1 MNLASTLERPVSPTL
16 RAASVRVSRLLSAA
30 PERVFDA
37 WLNADDAR
45 AFLFSARGARAGA
58 ISVELDARVGGR
70 FALALRCEGGD
81 LEYSGEYLEIDR
93 PNRLVFSL
101 FVEKYQQRDDRV
113 IVELAPL
120 EEQSLLVLT
129 HELSLPGPAERSR
142 IQRGWAIVLDG
153 MEALCTEGGVPS
165 TLATAQDGPVTG
177 FATHT
182 GCGWRGAQNSTF
194 RSRG

>member
-1 MNLASTLERPVSPTL
+1 MNGGDMNLASTLERPVSPTL

-93 PNRLVFSL
+93 PNRLV
-101 FVEKYQQRDDRV
+101 
-113 IVELAPL
+113 
-120 EEQSLLVLT
+120 
-129 HELSLPGPAERSR
+129 
-142 IQRGWAIVLDG
+142 
-153 MEALCTEGGVPS
+153 
-165 TLATAQDGPVTG
+165 
-177 FATHT
+177 
-182 GCGWRGAQNSTF
+182 
-194 RSRG
+194 

>member
-1 MNLASTLERPVSPTL
+1 MNLSSAFERTLSPTL
-16 RAASVRVSRLLSAA
+16 RAASVRLSRQVSAP

-37 WLNADDAR
+37 WLNADQAR
-45 AFLFSARGARAGA
+45 TFLFAGRIGDA
-58 ISVELDARVGGR
+58 ISAEIEPRVGGGFR
-70 FALALRCEGGD
+70 IVRHRDGED
-81 LEYSGEYLEIDR
+81 VEYSGEYLEIDR
-93 PNRLVFSL
+93 PYRLVFSL